1 MFIRKFILKARQN
14 EMISQFKIL
23 FHSPFICENPSPLFA
38 APDVASSRI
47 QCFRKFGNLGIK
59 NAKAVEVSECQQ
71 SISVPSNRISR
82 FARNDAQIA
91 LCDYLHL
98 TRGFTYTDAEH
109 MSKNSPTFLR
119 NLVSMVNFD
128 DKDQNLSKALS
139 KLLRFCP
146 INEFEP
152 FLESMGLS
160 SSEVTSLLPRDLMFL
175 EDDRLLL
182 DNFHVLC
189 DYGIPRT
196 QMGKI
201 YKQAPTVFRYQ
212 CGILFAKLKAYE
224 DLGLS
229 RRTVT
234 NLVISC
240 PLILVGDVDKDLIG
254 VLDKVRA
261 VGLESDWIGCYLSS
275 EHTYNLTRMHTAL
288 IFLEEIGYVRIEMGD
303 LIRQNPELL
312 FEGSGKTIYGLIG
325 RLLKLGL
332 KMQEVYC
339 LIRKNPEILSPK
351 SVKNLCGVLY
361 FLFEIE
367 MEAEYIAKIVSNHLQ
382 LLVSYSLEGRRSVL
396 NTFNGDKPRLR
407 EIIKENPVT
416 LFSLAS
422 KPAVNGTKGIYSQN
436 PSSHLDR
443 IRFLLKLGYTENS
456 DELTKALKKFRG
468 RGDQLQERFDCLVQ
482 AGLDCNVVS
491 NMIKQA
497 PDVLNQSKEVLE
509 KKISFLKSSGYS
521 LESIVRFP
529 SYLGYDMKR
538 IQRRISM
545 YLWLR
550 QNGLAKPM
558 VSLST
563 LLACADSRFMKF
575 FVDIHPEGPA
585 KWEHLGKS

>member
-1 MFIRKFILKARQN
+1 MFISKFSSKARRK

-23 FHSPFICENPSPLFA
+23 LNSPFVCENSSPLYA
-38 APDVASSRI
+38 APDLTRI
-47 QCFRKFGNLGIK
+47 LCLRKFGNLGTK
-59 NAKAVEVSECQQ
+59 NAKAVEISECQQ

-82 FARNDAQIA
+82 FARNDAQLA
-91 LCDYLHL
+91 LFDYLHS

-119 NLVSMVNFD
+119 NLLSMVNFD
-128 DKDQNLSKALS
+128 DKNQNLSKALS
-139 KLLRFCP
+139 KLFRFCP

-160 SSEVTSLLPRDLMFL
+160 SSEVASLLPRDLMFL
-175 EDDRLLL
+175 EDDSLLL

-201 YKQAPTVFRYQ
+201 YMQAPTVFRYQ
-212 CGILFAKLKAYE
+212 RGVLLVKLKAYE

-229 RRTVT
+229 RRTVIKLAT
-234 NLVISC
+234 SC
-240 PLILVGDVDKDLIG
+240 PLILVGDVNKDLNGI
-254 VLDKVRA
+254 LDKVRA

-275 EHTYNLTRMHTAL
+275 KHTYNLTRMHATL
-288 IFLEEIGYVRIEMGD
+288 IFLEEIGYVKIEMRD

-312 FEGSGKTIYGLIG
+312 FEGSGEKIYGLIG

-332 KMQEVYC
+332 KMEEVYC

-351 SVKNLCGVLY
+351 SVKNLCGVLH

-367 MEAEYIAKIVSNHLQ
+367 METEYIAKIVSDHLH
-382 LLVSYSLEGRRSVL
+382 LLVSYSLEGPRSIL
-396 NTFNGDKPRLR
+396 STFNGDRQRLA
-407 EIIKENPVT
+407 EVIKENPVK

-443 IRFLLKLGYTENS
+443 TRFLLKLGYPENS

-482 AGLDCNVVS
+482 AGLDCNIVTD
-491 NMIKQA
+491 MIKQA
-497 PDVLNQSKEVLE
+497 PAVLNQSKEVLE
-509 KKISFLKSSGYS
+509 KKIYFLKSSGYS
-521 LESIVRFP
+521 VESIVKFP

-538 IQRRISM
+538 IQRRLSM

-585 KWEHLGKS
+585 KWEDLRKS

>member
-1 MFIRKFILKARQN
+1 MIISKISLRARRK
-14 EMISQFKIL
+14 MISQCKIL
-23 FHSPFICENPSPLFA
+23 FNSPFVCEKPSPLYT
-38 APDVASSRI
+38 APDVTSLRI

-59 NAKAVEVSECQQ
+59 NDKAAEISECRQ
-71 SISVPSNRISR
+71 SISVPLSRISR
-82 FARNDAQIA
+82 FARNDAEAA
-91 LCDYLHL
+91 LFDYLHS
-98 TRGFTYTDAEH
+98 TRGFTSTDAEH
-109 MSKNSPTFLR
+109 MSKNSPRFLR
-119 NLVSMVNFD
+119 NLVSMVNVD
-128 DKDQNLSKALS
+128 DKDQNVSKALS
-139 KLLRFCP
+139 KFFRFCP

-160 SSEVTSLLPRDLMFL
+160 PSEVTSLLPRDGMFL

-182 DNFHVLC
+182 DNYHVLC

-201 YKQAPTVFRYQ
+201 YKQEPTVFRYQ
-212 CGILFAKLKAYE
+212 CGVLLAKLKAYE

-229 RRTVT
+229 RLTVVK
-234 NLVISC
+234 LVTSC
-240 PLILVGDVDKDLIG
+240 PLILVGDLNKDLIG
-254 VLDKVRA
+254 VLDNLKA

-275 EHTYNLTRMHTAL
+275 KHTYNLTRMHATL

-303 LIRQNPELL
+303 LIRRNPELL
-312 FEGSGKTIYGLIG
+312 FEGSGKQTYVLIG

-339 LIRKNPEILSPK
+339 LIRKNPAILSPK
-351 SVKNLCGVLY
+351 SMKNLCDALY

-367 MEAEYIAKIVSNHLQ
+367 MEAEHITKIVSDHLQ
-382 LLVSYSLEGRRSVL
+382 LLVSHSLEGSRSVL
-396 NTFNGDKPRLR
+396 NNFDGDKQRLR
-407 EIIKENPVT
+407 EVIQENPVE

-422 KPAVNGTKGIYSQN
+422 KSSVTGSNRIYSQN

-443 IRFLLKLGYTENS
+443 TRFLLKLGYTENS
-456 DELTKALKKFRG
+456 DEMTKALKKFRG
-468 RGDQLQERFDCLVQ
+468 RGDQLQGRFDCLVQ
-482 AGLDCNVVS
+482 AGLDCNVAS
-491 NMIKQA
+491 DMIKQA
-497 PDVLNQSKEVLE
+497 PTVLNQSTEVLE

-521 LESIVRFP
+521 IESIVRFP
-529 SYLGYDMKR
+529 SYLCYDMKR

-550 QNGLAKPM
+550 QKGLAKPM

-585 KWEHLGKS
+585 KWEHLRKS